1 MKPLLDARGQEIAAG
16 DVLKV
21 FHFVG
26 ARRKRHYMYKQ
37 AVAYVVQPKGSWWL
51 KISHLNRPADEDW
64 EIGVN
69 YYLEPADGR
78 TLPGVEIV
86 QRIG

>member
-1 MKPLLDARGQEIAAG
+1 MDEKFMLDKAGRVIQPG

-37 AVAYVVQPKGSWWL
+37 ALRYERGRL
-51 KISHLNRPADEDW
+51 LISHLNCVDDAEPRKYGDH
-64 EIGVN
+64 
-69 YYLEPADGR
+69 YYCEAANGKPR
-78 TLPGVEIV
+78 SEYEIV
-86 QRIG
+86 QSAK